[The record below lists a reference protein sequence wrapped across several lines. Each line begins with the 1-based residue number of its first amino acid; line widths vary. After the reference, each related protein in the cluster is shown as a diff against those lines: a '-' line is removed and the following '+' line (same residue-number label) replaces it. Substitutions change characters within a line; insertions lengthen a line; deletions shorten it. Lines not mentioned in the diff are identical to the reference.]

1 MKPLLLLLLGALC
14 AVPLLADE
22 WTILVY
28 MAGDNNLWQNAV
40 QDVNDMESAE
50 LPANLNLIVQTD
62 LPADSP
68 YPGGQR
74 RRIRTDSSPQITSP
88 LLANLGEIDSGD
100 PQTLKSFV
108 NWGFQ
113 HYPAQR
119 KMLVVWG
126 HGDNWF
132 KGDEP
137 KWICPDDGAQ
147 SLISVAQGELKEA
160 LTGIPQLDILLFDAC
175 SMQSL
180 EVLAEVM
187 DAADYVVGS
196 AELVPATGF
205 PYQTMLPL
213 FETGSVEQIAALIPQ
228 MYLESYEPG
237 GIQNPD
243 GFTNPI
249 TCSAIKTAALPAF
262 YEEFTTLCIYGID
275 MAPPIVEYIREGLW
289 EMNTAYCD
297 VDIAEFIASCSVIPP
312 NLEILNWPYVML
324 TQWEECVVWSGSL
337 NIPLVAYQVGSAAI
351 WFPWHRQYFDAW
363 WRQYR
368 QLEFADTQWLR
379 FLNRGLGDAVPPDSP
394 AVSDASVVLGTLQF
408 QVAQPAD
415 PDSLRYQVSLYQGD
429 NPDAQ
434 MFTYNPNISEEFF
447 WVRLPVHMSGS
458 VVVKSIDTCG
468 NQSEST
474 SFTYEFA
481 DPQWELLIA
490 PNPVRDR
497 SLASAR
503 WYLPEGISG
512 EIRLGLYNLRGQ
524 KVLAK
529 KFLQNEPGEGIWLLS
544 AEPGF
549 AGLGRGLY
557 LLRLQVG
564 TKWRQQ
570 KLTIL

>member
-40 QDVNDMESAE
+40 QDVNDMESVAI
-50 LPANLNLIVQTD
+50 PANLNLIVQTD

-137 KWICPDDGAQ
+137 KWICPDNGAQ
-147 SLISVAQGELKEA
+147 SLISVAAGELQEA
-160 LTGIPQLDILLFDAC
+160 LDGIPQLDILLFDAC
-175 SMQSL
+175 SMQSV
-180 EVLAEVM
+180 EVLAEVL

-196 AELVPATGF
+196 EELVPAAGF

-213 FETGSVEQIAALIPQ
+213 FATGSVEQIAALLPQ
-228 MYLESYEPG
+228 KYLESYEPG

-249 TCSAIKTAALPAF
+249 TCSAIKTSTLPTF
-262 YEEFTTLCIYGID
+262 YAEFTQLCLYGID
-275 MAPPIVEYIREGLW
+275 LAQPIVEYIREGLW
-289 EMNTAYCD
+289 EMNTAYND

-312 NLEILNWPYVML
+312 SPELNYWSYQLFVK
-324 TQWEECVVWSGSL
+324 WNACVVFAGNL
-337 NIPLVAYQVGSAAI
+337 NIPLLAYPVGSAAI
-351 WFPWHRQYFDAW
+351 WFPWHRQYFDTW

-368 QLEFADTQWLR
+368 NLEFASTQWLR
-379 FLNRGLGDAVPPDSP
+379 FLNRGLGDAVPPDVPQVLDS
-394 AVSDASVVLGTLQF
+394 STVLGTLQF
-408 QVAQPAD
+408 YVIQPAD
-415 PDSLRYQVSLYQGD
+415 PDSLSYQVYLYQGES
-429 NPDAQ
+429 PDAEL
-434 MFTYNPNISEEFF
+434 FTYRPEITEESF
-447 WVRLPVHMSGS
+447 WVRLPVQQSGH
-458 VVVKSIDTCG
+458 VVVRCTDTNG
-468 NQSEST
+468 NVSDST
-474 SFTYEFA
+474 SFNYAYAE
-481 DPQWELLIA
+481 PELELLIA

-503 WYLPEGISG
+503 WFLPEGISG

-524 KVLAK
+524 KVLDK

-549 AGLGRGLY
+549 AGLGRGIY
-557 LLRLQVG
+557 LLRMQVG